1 MKEAARRRLL
11 HFIGGT
17 DYFEAAPATAEAA
30 AFAAEVTADAAADAV
45 SATADAAAAA
55 TGATAEA
62 AAAAAAGAAFSSF
75 LPQAARATTA
85 TREANRSDLFMI
97 YILGVQ

>member
-62 AAAAAAGAAFSSF
+62 AAAAAGAAFSSF

-85 TREANRSDLFMI
+85 TREANRSDLFMT